1 MESFFLRQITCLE
14 MLRHALRSLYFRTG
28 DPTQASA
35 LRQRI
40 HTVTELIETRES
52 MLRCIRS
59 TSWPA
64 APSKAALD
72 RLTRLEKLL
81 TQFTIGQNK
90 NSEAL
95 AAIEKAAYQI
105 AQTRIS
111 MS

>member
-14 MLRHALRSLYFRTG
+14 MLLHALRSLYFRTG
-28 DPTQASA
+28 DPAQAAA
-35 LRQRI
+35 LRQRMNA
-40 HTVTELIETRES
+40 VTELIETRES
-52 MLRCIRS
+52 ILRCIRS

-64 APSKAALD
+64 SPSKAALD
-72 RLTRLEKLL
+72 RLSRLEKRLN
-81 TQFTIGQNK
+81 QFTIGQHK